1 MSWLLFQSTVKSKI
15 TPKAETSDFID
26 ALLDEYASAMGR
38 YTDTMSMGSFNYD
51 VTLAKTILKQ
61 IMEMNSQ
68 MPPSV
73 AFSANFIDQLVI
85 AFSVLPLLPPNNIIT
100 GPLGVTT
107 IFFPG
112 LFLPVGLDANQDSS
126 ILLAKLSG
134 LLSLQVKTMFG
145 TFAGPSTSGVPV
157 PWSGSMLL
165 GIP

>member
-15 TPKAETSDFID
+15 SPQADTKDFID
-26 ALLDEYASAMGR
+26 ALLDEYANAMGR
-38 YTDTMSMGSFNYD
+38 YTDTMSMGTLNYN
-51 VTLAKTILKQ
+51 VSLAKTILKQ
-61 IMEMNSQ
+61 IMDMNSQ

-85 AFSVLPLLPPNNIIT
+85 AFSVLPLLPPNNIIS

-145 TFAGPSTSGVPV
+145 TFVGPSTGGVPV